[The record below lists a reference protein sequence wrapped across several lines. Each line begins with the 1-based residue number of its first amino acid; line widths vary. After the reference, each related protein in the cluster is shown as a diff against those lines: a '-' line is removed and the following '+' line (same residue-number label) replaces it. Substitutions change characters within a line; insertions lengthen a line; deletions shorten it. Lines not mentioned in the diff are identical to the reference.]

1 MLFLALLL
9 LAYLVGSVPTSLIL
23 GKLLHGIDLREHGS
37 RNVGAT
43 NAMRVLGKP
52 TGIAVLVLDVAKGFF
67 PTLLFPLINK
77 ENVFGFLAPTNQALC
92 IGLAAVIGHIFTIFL
107 KFRGGK
113 GVATGIGVY
122 LALAPK
128 ALLLTFGICLI
139 IMASTRYVSL
149 GSLTGAVLL
158 PIFLLIV
165 GPRSLPLV
173 ILTVLLGALVIWRH
187 RENIKRLVRGT
198 ESKIF

>member
-1 MLFLALLL
+1 MTFFVLLL
-9 LAYLVGSVPTSLIL
+9 IAYLIGSIPTSFIL
-23 GKLLHGIDLREHGS
+23 GKLLRGIDLREHGS

-52 TGIAVLVLDVAKGFF
+52 VGIAALFVDAAKGFF
-67 PTLLFPLINK
+67 PTLLFPLISG
-77 ENVFGFLAPTNQALC
+77 ESASGFLSQENQALC

-107 KFRGGK
+107 KYKGGK

-128 ALLLTFGICLI
+128 ALLLTFSICLI
-139 IMASTRYVSL
+139 LVASTRYVSL
-149 GSLTGAVLL
+149 GSLTGAILL
-158 PIFLLIV
+158 PIFLLLV
-165 GPRSLPLV
+165 GPRSLLLV
-173 ILTVLLGALVIWRH
+173 IFTVLLGGLVIWRH
-187 RENIKRLVRGT
+187 RENIKRLVQGT

>member
-1 MLFLALLL
+1 MTFFVLLL
-9 LAYLVGSVPTSLIL
+9 IAYLIGSIPTSFIL
-23 GKLLHGIDLREHGS
+23 GKLLRGIDLREHGS

-52 TGIAVLVLDVAKGFF
+52 VGIAVLIMDAAKGFF
-67 PTLLFPLINK
+67 PTLLFLRITG
-77 ENVFGFLAPTNQALC
+77 ESASGFLSREDQALC
-92 IGLAAVIGHIFTIFL
+92 IGLAAVIGHIFTLFL
-107 KFRGGK
+107 KSKGGK

-139 IMASTRYVSL
+139 LVASTRYVSL
-149 GSLTGAVLL
+149 GSLTGAILL
-158 PIFLLIV
+158 PIFLLLV

-173 ILTVLLGALVIWRH
+173 ILTVLLGGLVIWRH
-187 RENIKRLVRGT
+187 RENIKRLARGT

>member
-1 MLFLALLL
+1 MTFFVLLL
-9 LAYLVGSVPTSLIL
+9 IAYLIGSIPTSFIL
-23 GKLLHGIDLREHGS
+23 GKLLRGIDLREHGS

-52 TGIAVLVLDVAKGFF
+52 VGIAALFVDAAKGFF
-67 PTLLFPLINK
+67 PTLLFPLIIG
-77 ENVFGFLAPTNQALC
+77 ESALGFLSQENQALC
-92 IGLAAVIGHIFTIFL
+92 IGFAAIIGHIFTIFL
-107 KFRGGK
+107 KFKGGK

-128 ALLLTFGICLI
+128 ALLLTFSICLI
-139 IMASTRYVSL
+139 LVASTRYVSL

-158 PIFLLIV
+158 PIFLLLV

-173 ILTVLLGALVIWRH
+173 ILTVLLGGLVIWRH
-187 RENIKRLVRGT
+187 RENIKRLVQGT

>member
-1 MLFLALLL
+1 MLFLVLVL
-9 LAYLVGSVPTSLIL
+9 LAYLIGSVPTSFIL
-23 GKLLHGIDLREHGS
+23 GKVLRGIDLREHGS
-37 RNVGAT
+37 RNIGAT

-52 TGIAVLVLDVAKGFF
+52 AGSAVLILDAAKGFF

-77 ENVFGFLAPTNQALC
+77 ENVFGFLSPANQGLC
-92 IGLAAVIGHIFTIFL
+92 IGLAAVVGHIFTVFL
-107 KFRGGK
+107 RFRGGK

-139 IMASTRYVSL
+139 LVAGTRYVSL
-149 GSLTGAVLL
+149 GSLTGAVVL
-158 PIFLLIV
+158 PIFLLLV

-173 ILTVLLGALVIWRH
+173 ILTVLIGALVIWRH
-187 RENIKRLVRGT
+187 RENIKRLLRGT